1 MANEFEPF
9 DKQMKVGEF
18 SAWEYKNSNENAS
31 AEEVHA
37 ELISELETLKQS
49 AYQEGYANGMQ
60 QAQKEIDAIKSDLL
74 KWIDLLQKPVHIID
88 EQLTQEIITTVIWL
102 CQQSIAVELSIN
114 PDKLHSLFD
123 KIKKE
128 LPSLHGKKVLKMH
141 PEDVD
146 WIKTNFSLNEIEG
159 LHEILD
165 GDPLLSR
172 GDFYLQGDH
181 SELDGRVETRLSML
195 FDQFI
200 TTEHLQVKTN
210 SGSVE
215 NE

>member
-9 DKQMKVGEF
+9 DKQLKVSEF
-18 SAWEYKNSNENAS
+18 SAWEYKANNESAP
-31 AEEVHA
+31 AEEEHA
-37 ELISELETLKQS
+37 ELITELEALKQN
-49 AYQEGYANGMQ
+49 AYQEGYTNGMQ
-60 QAQKEIDAIKSDLL
+60 QAQKEIDDMKSELV
-74 KWIDLLQKPVHIID
+74 KWLDLLQKPVHIID

-102 CQQSIAVELSIN
+102 CQKSIAVELSIS
-114 PDKLHSLFD
+114 PDKLHSLFE

-128 LPSLHGKKVLKMH
+128 LPSLHGKRILKMH

-146 WIKTNFSLNEIEG
+146 WIKANFSHNEIEG
-159 LHEILD
+159 LLEILD

-181 SELDGRVETRLSML
+181 SELDGRIETRLSML

-200 TTEHLQVKTN
+200 TTEHLQVQPN
-210 SGSVE
+210 SGKE
-215 NE
+215 NNE